1 MLWGKSGRQSGSES
15 TPDVP
20 GEPAFGRRTGC
31 AGSDEG
37 IRIDIP
43 LAARVVV
50 AEHRGIRCGL
60 LVEAERQIALDETF
74 QCFGNMPRRLKIIN
88 DAFEPVH
95 RRHILSPLQI
105 IAAYL
110 HLLAGEVIPR
120 EIQLYLGVSR
130 IFAIRKAPYNV

>member
-1 MLWGKSGRQSGSES
+1 MLWGKPGRQSGSES
-15 TPDVP
+15 TADVP

-60 LVEAERQIALDETF
+60 LVEAERQIALDEAC
-74 QCFGNMPRRLKIIN
+74 QRFGNMRRRLKIID
-88 DAFEPVH
+88 DAVEAGH
-95 RRHILSPLQI
+95 RRQILS
-105 IAAYL
+105 A
-110 HLLAGEVIPR
+110 
-120 EIQLYLGVSR
+120 
-130 IFAIRKAPYNV
+130 